1 MAKRTTW
8 WTNLHLRAKG
18 LIVVAL
24 PLAALLLASLVL
36 YFLQQQVREEQAV
49 ARRIL
54 VLRHQIRTVETLLLD
69 AETGVRG
76 FALTKRADFLEPY
89 SGAFERLPQALARL
103 EELTGGDPEQLARA
117 RRVRF
122 LAGRK
127 LELLGSIRQSSAAD
141 RDDSRGAEAAV
152 VEDNELMM
160 QLRADLTEMRE
171 IEQAKLGRQLAQV
184 ADDRRRQDAIFV
196 GVVALGLLGGLTATM
211 LFTTGISGRVQRL
224 EENAHRLARGQ
235 PLLDRPPG
243 TDELGHLAEALAGA
257 SGLLADREG
266 SLREAKEHA
275 ERANWAKSDFLS
287 RTSHEL
293 RTPLS
298 AILGFAQYLQMR
310 ELESRER
317 EVIDRIV
324 VAGNHLASLLNDVL
338 DIARI
343 EAGGLSVSLH
353 PVSVR
358 EAVGAATDLVQPTA
372 LEHGVDVEARVAD
385 HHFVEADDQRL
396 QQILLNLLSNAIKY
410 NRAGGA
416 VTVASG
422 FAPGDELVRI
432 EVVDDGPGI
441 PPDKMERLFVPYDR
455 LGAEASKI
463 QGIGLGL
470 AVTRSLVELMGGSI
484 SVDSEEGRGSTFT
497 VGLKAASPALG
508 DLEREGS
515 TARSR

>member
-24 PLAALLLASLVL
+24 PLAALLFASLVL
-36 YFLQQQVREEQAV
+36 YLLQQQVREEQAV

-54 VLRHQIRTVETLLLD
+54 VLRDQIRTVETLLLD

-76 FALTKRADFLEPY
+76 FALTKREDFLEPY
-89 SGAFERLPQALARL
+89 SRAFERLPQALGRL
-103 EELTGGDPEQLARA
+103 EELTGADPEQLARA

-127 LELLGSIRQSSAAD
+127 LELIGLIRQSSASGQGE
-141 RDDSRGAEAAV
+141 SRRAEAAV
-152 VEDNELMM
+152 VEDNGLMTE
-160 QLRADLTEMRE
+160 LRADLTAMRE
-171 IEQAKLGRQLAQV
+171 TEQAKLDRQLAQL
-184 ADDRRRQDAIFV
+184 ADDRRRQDIIFA
-196 GVVALGLLGGLTATM
+196 GVVALGLLGGLTATV
-211 LFTTGISGRVQRL
+211 LFTTGISHRVQRL
-224 EENAHRLARGQ
+224 EENAHRLARGE

-243 TDELGHLAEALAGA
+243 TDELGDLAEALAGA
-257 SGLLADREG
+257 SDLLSDREA

-275 ERANWAKSDFLS
+275 EQANWAKSDFLS

-324 VAGNHLASLLNDVL
+324 AAGNHLASLLNDVL

-343 EAGGLSVSLH
+343 EAGGLSVSLR
-353 PVSVR
+353 PISLT
-358 EAVGAATDLVQPTA
+358 EAVAAATDLIQPTA
-372 LEHGVDVEARVAD
+372 LEHGVAVEAQVED

-410 NRAGGA
+410 NRDAGT
-416 VTVASG
+416 VTVATRYT
-422 FAPGDELVRI
+422 AREELVRI
-432 EVVDDGPGI
+432 DVIDTGAGI
-441 PPDKMERLFVPYDR
+441 PPDKIELLFVPYDR
-455 LGAEASKI
+455 LGAEASKVE
-463 QGIGLGL
+463 GIGLGL
-470 AVTRSLVELMGGSI
+470 AVTKSLVELMGGSI
-484 SVDSEEGRGSTFT
+484 SVTSEQGQGCTFT
-497 VGLKAASPALG
+497 VGLRAASPAPEA
-508 DLEREGS
+508 LEQEGT
-515 TARSR
+515 TARSS